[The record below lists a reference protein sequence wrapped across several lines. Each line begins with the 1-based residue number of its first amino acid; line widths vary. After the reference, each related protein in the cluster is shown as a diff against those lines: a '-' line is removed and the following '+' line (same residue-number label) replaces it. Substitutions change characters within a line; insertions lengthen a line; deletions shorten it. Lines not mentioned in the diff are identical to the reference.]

1 MEQQRIYIL
10 CMLFVLLVY
19 SYIFGQHNYTTN
31 LFISIAAI
39 VCLYKL
45 FTVFQVYTKMNKK
58 ENYDDIQLSTLKDKL
73 LIAQSIKWLEYDT
86 FLSNVIVDL
95 YPITRYDIEVL
106 KIVMIHLNKFLK
118 IYYHAMSSTEDSA
131 LLYKNIRK
139 NQTTIQSL
147 EDKKVDIID
156 ELKNL
161 VYVLPTSMFYVD
173 QNIPEIS
180 FLIEDYLNKKIAL
193 LSTKLKMKQTKF
205 ASASL

>member
-19 SYIFGQHNYTTN
+19 SYIFGQHNYTTK
-31 LFISIAAI
+31 LFISIVTI

-45 FTVFQVYTKMNKK
+45 FTVFQVYAKINKK
-58 ENYDDIQLSTLKDKL
+58 EYYDDIQLSTLKDKL
-73 LIAQSIKWLEYDT
+73 LISQSIKWLEYDP

-95 YPITRYDIEVL
+95 YPITRYDVEVL
-106 KIVMIHLNKFLK
+106 KNAMIQLNKFLK
-118 IYYHAMSSTEDSA
+118 IYYHAISSTEDGA

-147 EDKKVDIID
+147 EDKKMNIID

-161 VYVLPTSMFYVD
+161 VYVLPTYMFYVD
-173 QNIPEIS
+173 KNIPEIS
-180 FLIEDYLNKKIAL
+180 FLIEDYLNKKIVL
-193 LSTKLKMKQTKF
+193 LSSKLKMKQTKF

>member
-1 MEQQRIYIL
+1 MNNKEQ
-10 CMLFVLLVY
+10 
-19 SYIFGQHNYTTN
+19 
-31 LFISIAAI
+31 
-39 VCLYKL
+39 
-45 FTVFQVYTKMNKK
+45 
-58 ENYDDIQLSTLKDKL
+58 YDDIQLSTLKDKL
-73 LIAQSIKWLEYDT
+73 LISQSVKWLEYDT

-95 YPITRYDIEVL
+95 YPIIRYDIEVL
-106 KIVMIHLNKFLK
+106 KSVIIHLNKFLK

-147 EDKKVDIID
+147 EYKKMDIVD

-180 FLIEDYLNKKIAL
+180 FLIEDYLNKKIVL

>member
-31 LFISIAAI
+31 LFISIATI

-45 FTVFQVYTKMNKK
+45 FTVFQVYTKMNTK
-58 ENYDDIQLSTLKDKL
+58 EQYDDIQLSTLKDKL
-73 LIAQSIKWLEYDT
+73 LISQSVKWLEYDT

-95 YPITRYDIEVL
+95 YPIIRYDIEVL
-106 KIVMIHLNKFLK
+106 KSVMIHLNKFLK
-118 IYYHAMSSTEDSA
+118 IYYQAISSTEDSA

-147 EDKKVDIID
+147 EDKKMDIVD

-180 FLIEDYLNKKIAL
+180 FLIEDYLNKKIVL

>member
-1 MEQQRIYIL
+1 
-10 CMLFVLLVY
+10 MLFVLLIY
-19 SYIFGQHNYTTN
+19 SYLFGQHNSTTKF
-31 LFISIAAI
+31 FISIAVIA
-39 VCLYKL
+39 CLYKL
-45 FTVFQVYTKMNKK
+45 YSIFQLYTKSNKK
-58 ENYDDIQLSTLKDKL
+58 EQNDDIQLSTLKDKL
-73 LIAQSIKWLEYDT
+73 LISQSIKWLEYDT

-106 KIVMIHLNKFLK
+106 KLVMIHLNKFLK
-118 IYYHAMSSTEDSA
+118 IYYHAMSSKEDSA

-147 EDKKVDIID
+147 EDKKAEIIS
-156 ELKNL
+156 EIKNL

-173 QNIPEIS
+173 HNIPEIS

-193 LSTKLKMKQTKF
+193 LSTKLKLKQTKF